1 MMKNYRFFIF
11 IFLATVLLYSCKSTS
26 TVTLTQVGQ
35 LTLASAKNVDMSK
48 QYSLLSKSAGFD
60 HSQVESLNN
69 PKTRKRTRKKLEDD
83 FNRLNS
89 NKIEDAIN
97 NVIESVPGGIY
108 MENAEI
114 YLGKTNGSAEFKFI
128 VAGDVYG
135 LGGKSQNIRG
145 FYVNCRAMYKN
156 SLGIK
161 EMGTVIS
168 LVDSKYCLWL
178 QDEAKKPKKLLYD
191 ELTKID

>member
-11 IFLATVLLYSCKSTS
+11 IFLATVLLYSCKTTS

-69 PKTRKRTRKKLEDD
+69 SKTRKKTRKKLEDD

-128 VAGDVYG
+128 VSGDVYG
-135 LGGKSQNIRG
+135 LGGTSRNIRG

-156 SLGIK
+156 KVGLK

-168 LVDSKYCLWL
+168 LVDNKYCLWL
-178 QDEAKKPKKLLYD
+178 QDEAKNPKKLLYD
-191 ELTKID
+191 ELIKID